1 MEGKKRAVTRRR
13 LLQTAAGAGALAAAP
28 QLVAAPQ
35 IVPSSALG
43 RDGAVAPSDRV
54 TLGGLGIGNRG
65 ASVLQSFLRQ
75 SDVQFLA
82 ICDVRNDR
90 RETIKSMADQQY
102 GNRDCAMY
110 SEQEELWARKD
121 IDAVL
126 IATGDRW
133 HTPLSIMTARS
144 GKDVFCEK
152 PCSMTIAESRAL
164 AETFQRLGRV
174 YQAGTQRRNGANF
187 MKAYDLARSGK
198 LGKLTVLHAEAGP
211 GERWAPL
218 TSHAWLPAEPEP
230 SKQVV
235 DWDRWLGPSP
245 WRPYNSQYIQGR
257 WRGYFDFHGGGIL
270 EWGSHTVDLCQWAGG
285 VDETAPVEYEPRG
298 MEADTPYSIS
308 CRYAN
313 GLRLMIR
320 DKGFL
325 GLGSCHIRYEGDAGW
340 VETADGGKIEV
351 SENLR
356 SEPLTVTPEEARMAT
371 TNHVRDFVNSVK
383 SRKQPKSNALAA
395 AQAHIACHAAYISF
409 QLGRKL
415 AFDPAIDAFVGDE
428 QANRMRSRAMRE
440 PWRI

>member
-1 MEGKKRAVTRRR
+1 MPRSTVRITRRD
-13 LLQTAAGAGALAAAP
+13 LFQSVLPVAP
-28 QLVAAPQ
+28 LFIPGT
-35 IVPSSALG
+35 ALG
-43 RDGAVAPSDRV
+43 LNGAAAPSDRV
-54 TLGGLGIGNRG
+54 TVGGLGIGNRG
-65 ASVLQSFLRQ
+65 ASVLRSFLAQ

-90 RETIKSMADQQY
+90 RETIKSMADQKY

-110 SEQEELWARKD
+110 SDQEELWARKD

-133 HTPLSIMTARS
+133 HTPLSILTAQA
-144 GKDVFCEK
+144 GKDVYCEK

-164 AETFQRLGRV
+164 ADTFQRLGRI
-174 YQAGTQRRNGANF
+174 YQAGTQRRNGTNF
-187 MKAYDLARSGK
+187 IKAWELARSGK
-198 LGKLTVLHAEAGP
+198 LGKLTTLHAEAGP

-230 SKQVV
+230 PKQVV
-235 DWDRWLGPSP
+235 DWDRWLGPAP
-245 WRPYNSQYIQGR
+245 WRPYHPSYVQGR

-270 EWGSHTVDLCQWAGG
+270 EWGSHTVDLCSWAGDL
-285 VDETAPVEYEPRG
+285 DETAPVELEPHG
-298 MEADTPYSIS
+298 MGANTPYSIH

-313 GLRLMIR
+313 GLRLVLR

-325 GLGSCHIRYEGDAGW
+325 GLGSCHIRYEGETGW
-340 VETADGGKIEV
+340 IETADGGKIEV

-356 SEPLTVTPEEARMAT
+356 SENLFVSREEAGQAT
-371 TNHVRDFVNSVK
+371 TNHVRDFVNCVK
-383 SRKQPKSNALAA
+383 SRRQPRSNALAA
-395 AQAHIACHAAYISF
+395 CQAHITCHASYIAF

-415 AFDPAIDAFVGDE
+415 NFDPATDAFTGPGSDE
-428 QANRMRSRAMRE
+428 ANRMRSRAMRE